1 MPAIAAA
8 RQSGNAI
15 VFNSYG
21 WHTAM
26 DNGTTTPRR
35 SIILIYEKR
44 TPEKVRPDAFK
55 AIARLCTTPERRAL
69 FGMEV

>member
-1 MPAIAAA
+1 
-8 RQSGNAI
+8 
-15 VFNSYG
+15 
-21 WHTAM
+21 M
-26 DNGTTTPRR
+26 DNATTTPRR